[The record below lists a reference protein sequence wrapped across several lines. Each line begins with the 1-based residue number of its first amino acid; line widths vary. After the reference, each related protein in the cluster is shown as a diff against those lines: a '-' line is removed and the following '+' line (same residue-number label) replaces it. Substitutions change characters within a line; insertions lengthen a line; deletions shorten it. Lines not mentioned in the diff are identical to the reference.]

1 MDRDDLKP
9 NSYKYK
15 AKQQEETERK
25 VEKVISGSARVKK
38 KGGIEKLANTF
49 ISEDAGNLKSYI
61 VADILIPTIKNTLSD
76 IVKNGIDM
84 ILGIDSRNRRRGA
97 SERISYRDYYDK
109 PRNRRDYDNS
119 RIRGGYSY
127 DDIILDSRGEAE
139 EVLASMDDLIERYN
153 IVSVADFYD
162 LVGVTGNFT
171 DNKYGWTDIRSAEVV
186 RTRDGGYKIKMP
198 RALPLD

>member
-15 AKQQEETERK
+15 AKQQEESERK

-61 VADILIPTIKNTLSD
+61 IADILIPTIKNTLSD

-84 ILGIDSRNRRRGA
+84 VLGIDSRSRRRGA
-97 SERISYRDYYDK
+97 SERVSYRDYYDK

-139 EVLASMDDLIERYN
+139 EVLTSMDDLIERYG

-162 LVGVTGNFT
+162 LVGVNGNFT

>member
-1 MDRDDLKP
+1 MDRDDFKP

-15 AKQQEETERK
+15 AQQQEKAEREVK
-25 VEKVISGSARVKK
+25 KVISGSARVKK
-38 KGGIEKLANTF
+38 KGGIEKLADTF

-61 VADILIPTIKNTLSD
+61 IMDILIPTIKNTVSD

-84 ILGIDSRNRRRGA
+84 ILGIDSRNRRRGV
-97 SERISYRDYYDK
+97 SERVSYRDYYDK
-109 PRNRRDYDNS
+109 PRGRHNSDSS

-139 EVLASMDDLIERYN
+139 EVLASMDDLIERYQ

-162 LVGVTGNFT
+162 LVGVTGSWT
-171 DNKYGWTDIRSAEVV
+171 DNNFGWTDIRSAEVV

-198 RALPLD
+198 RAIPLD